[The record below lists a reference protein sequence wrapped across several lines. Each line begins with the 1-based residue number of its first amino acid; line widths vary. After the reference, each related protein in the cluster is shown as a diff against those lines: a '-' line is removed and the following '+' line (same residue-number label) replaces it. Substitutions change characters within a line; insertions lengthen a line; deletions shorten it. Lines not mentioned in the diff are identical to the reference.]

1 MYVQVISL
9 KKAPPKVLSYIFAVS
24 FIVIVFALAAGFVN
38 FIIHMLRWISSIT
51 STFDAVVIV
60 ALITG
65 GVSLV
70 SVMIS
75 SIVAKRIEYKRNRQ
89 EYLAK
94 KREIPYG
101 QFVDMVYKIQS
112 NVKTP
117 DSYTDEQ
124 MISDISQFSRQITLW
139 GSSKVVNKWVEFR
152 EKSLNPAMAKDNLF
166 ILEEIMNEM
175 RADLGLKKAK
185 KGRLLAFFIN
195 DVSELLKT
203 QTKQNKS

>member
-1 MYVQVISL
+1 
-9 KKAPPKVLSYIFAVS
+9 
-24 FIVIVFALAAGFVN
+24 
-38 FIIHMLRWISSIT
+38 MLSSI
-51 STFDAVVIV
+51 I
-60 ALITG
+60 
-65 GVSLV
+65 
-70 SVMIS
+70 
-75 SIVAKRIEYKRNRQ
+75 AKRIEYKRNRQ

-112 NVKTP
+112 NVKVP

-195 DVSELLKT
+195 DVRELLKT
-203 QTKQNKS
+203 QTKQNKN

>member
-1 MYVQVISL
+1 MYVQVINL

-24 FIVIVFALAAGFVN
+24 FIVIVFALATGFVN
-38 FIIHMLRWISSIT
+38 FIIHMLRRISSIT

>member
-1 MYVQVISL
+1 MISL
-9 KKAPPKVLSYIFAVS
+9 KNTPPKVLSYILAVS
-24 FIVIVFALAAGFVN
+24 FIVIVFVLAIGFVN
-38 FIIHMLRWISSIT
+38 FIVRMLRWISSIT
-51 STFDAVVIV
+51 STLDAVVIV

-75 SIVAKRIEYKRNRQ
+75 SIIAKRIEYKRNRQ

-112 NVKTP
+112 NVKAP

-152 EKSLNPAMAKDNLF
+152 EKSLNPAMAKDNLL

-195 DVSELLKT
+195 DVRELLKT
-203 QTKQNKS
+203 QTKQNKN

>member
-1 MYVQVISL
+1 M
-9 KKAPPKVLSYIFAVS
+9 KNTPPKVLSYILAVS
-24 FIVIVFALAAGFVN
+24 FIVIVFALAIGFVN
-38 FIIHMLRWISSIT
+38 FIVRMLRWISSIT
-51 STFDAVVIV
+51 STLDAVVIV

-75 SIVAKRIEYKRNRQ
+75 SIIAKRIEYKRNRQ

-112 NVKTP
+112 NVKAP

-152 EKSLNPAMAKDNLF
+152 EKSLNPAMAKDNLL

-195 DVSELLKT
+195 DVRELLKT
-203 QTKQNKS
+203 QTKQNKN

>member
-1 MYVQVISL
+1 M
-9 KKAPPKVLSYIFAVS
+9 KNTPPKDLSYILAVS
-24 FIVIVFALAAGFVN
+24 FIVIVFALAIGFVN
-38 FIIHMLRWISSIT
+38 FIVRMLRWISSIT
-51 STFDAVVIV
+51 STLDAVVIV

-75 SIVAKRIEYKRNRQ
+75 SIIAKRIEYKRNRQ

-112 NVKTP
+112 NVKAP

-152 EKSLNPAMAKDNLF
+152 EKSLNPAMAKDNLL

-195 DVSELLKT
+195 DVRELLKT
-203 QTKQNKS
+203 QTKQNKN

>member
-1 MYVQVISL
+1 M
-9 KKAPPKVLSYIFAVS
+9 KNTPPKVLSYILAVS
-24 FIVIVFALAAGFVN
+24 FIVIVFALAIGFVN
-38 FIIHMLRWISSIT
+38 FIVRMLRWISSIT
-51 STFDAVVIV
+51 STLDAVVIV

-75 SIVAKRIEYKRNRQ
+75 SIIAKRIEYKRNRQ

-112 NVKTP
+112 NVKAP

-195 DVSELLKT
+195 DVRELLKT
-203 QTKQNKS
+203 QTKQNKN